1 MNINQRIKQALV
13 DLISLVCLVESV
25 KGEACESMECDV
37 DVTTKNGKV
46 ETWTVTVM
54 RRDQ

>member
-13 DLISLVCLVESV
+13 DLISLVCLVELD
-25 KGEACESMECDV
+25 M
-37 DVTTKNGKV
+37 TTKSGKV